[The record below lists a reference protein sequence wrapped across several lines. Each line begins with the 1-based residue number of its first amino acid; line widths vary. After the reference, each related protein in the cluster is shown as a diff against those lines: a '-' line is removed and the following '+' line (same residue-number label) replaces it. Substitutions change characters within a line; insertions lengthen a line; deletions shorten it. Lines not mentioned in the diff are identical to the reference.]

1 MILTSIIVGFSV
13 LLCQKTKEI
22 TIIED
27 KLLALREDA
36 DNNKESLD
44 SVKSD
49 LEAVQ
54 SETEPEIDQEFQPQ
68 NDTPPRKLTGADFVP
83 ACAPACA
90 ALCDTPTETCA
101 ICIHRV
107 CAGL

>member
-54 SETEPEIDQEFQPQ
+54 SETKDIKDNITTIKNKSAEPEIDQQIGY
-68 NDTPPRKLTGADFVP
+68 R
-83 ACAPACA
+83 
-90 ALCDTPTETCA
+90 
-101 ICIHRV
+101 
-107 CAGL
+107 